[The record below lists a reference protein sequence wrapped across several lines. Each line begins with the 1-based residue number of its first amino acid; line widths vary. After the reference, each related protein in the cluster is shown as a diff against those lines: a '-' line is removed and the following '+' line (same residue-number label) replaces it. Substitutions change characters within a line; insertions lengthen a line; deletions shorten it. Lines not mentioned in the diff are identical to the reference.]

1 MRDTEGARSDAELSR
16 KEVRTHP
23 HPSHVTHTS
32 CSPPQALEANAIA
45 AKAVELA
52 KAADSAKTELKE
64 TRSELERTRA
74 KLSQATNK
82 AKQVEA
88 MAQRNSCSFVHGV
101 LHAAGVTADQL
112 VIRLEASLICTVLS
126 PKAVAAACL
135 HVLTSTILC

>member
-82 AKQVEA
+82 AKQVDA
-88 MAQRNSCSFVHGV
+88 MAQRYEQRATEAETTAEQAQKQVRA
-101 LHAAGVTADQL
+101 LEHAPVSYTHL
-112 VIRLEASLICTVLS
+112 TLPT
-126 PKAVAAACL
+126 KA
-135 HVLTSTILC
+135 